1 VLELFIALLQI
12 QEPAMAKPSKTSRPR
27 EAPSAEAATRIAPH
41 RRTAD
46 RRLRIQERLTM
57 GLTVAHIA
65 RVEQVTVRRVRQ
77 IIAEMLASRE
87 IDPPAGFVQLQIA
100 RLSEAMIVARTMMMQ
115 GNLQA
120 MDRFMRLTSELDRY
134 HGFAPA
140 QIPWAREA
148 APPRLAAP
156 EPRAISPNRGVSLA
170 GIAPREGL
178 TAKWS
183 RPEMA
188 PQRLEKI
195 ESAPGNGMVSEALN
209 PQDVVHGRARL
220 GLASRENDA
229 AKFSVSQS
237 IEIARNREGISESAP
252 RISPPRFYEE
262 GSGVGLF
269 GPVDEA
275 LEVPRGGAR
284 PTPSLESGGG
294 EVRGEVEG
302 KFSASQGTEIARNRE
317 RISPTPA
324 RQAVSLDVA
333 EFDPR
338 GEGEG
343 KFSASQ
349 SIEIARNRESLSE
362 TPVGAVAAYSAAS
375 ATGE

>member
-1 VLELFIALLQI
+1 
-12 QEPAMAKPSKTSRPR
+12 
-27 EAPSAEAATRIAPH
+27 
-41 RRTAD
+41 
-46 RRLRIQERLTM
+46 M

-65 RVEQVTVRRVRQ
+65 RVEQLTVRRVRQ

-120 MDRFMRLTSELDRY
+120 MDRLIKLTSELDRY

-170 GIAPREGL
+170 GIAAREGL
-178 TAKWS
+178 TAKRS

-195 ESAPGNGMVSEALN
+195 ESAPGNGMGSEASN
-209 PQDVVHGRARL
+209 PQDVVHGRAADRARL
-220 GLASRENDA
+220 RLASRENDE
-229 AKFSVSQS
+229 AKFSVSQPL
-237 IEIARNREGISESAP
+237 EIAQSREGISESAP
-252 RISPPRFYEE
+252 RISPPRSYEE
-262 GSGVGLF
+262 GSGGGLF
-269 GPVDEA
+269 GPVEEA
-275 LEVPRGGAR
+275 LEVSRSGAR
-284 PTPSLESGGG
+284 RTPFPRERGG

-302 KFSASQGTEIARNRE
+302 KFSASQGIEIARNRE

-324 RQAVSLDVA
+324 RQAVQLDVA
-333 EFDPR
+333 EFSPW
-338 GEGEG
+338 
-343 KFSASQ
+343 
-349 SIEIARNRESLSE
+349 
-362 TPVGAVAAYSAAS
+362 
-375 ATGE
+375 